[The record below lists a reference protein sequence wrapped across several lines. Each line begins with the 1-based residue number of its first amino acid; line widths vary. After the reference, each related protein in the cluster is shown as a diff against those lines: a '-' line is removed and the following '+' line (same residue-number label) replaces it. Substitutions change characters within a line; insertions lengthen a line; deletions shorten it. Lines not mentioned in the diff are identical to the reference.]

1 MKEKGGCVQRICGSV
16 GDIIYSVSSS
26 SRGTIAAGGADRTV
40 TVYDP
45 RRLLS
50 SEE

>member
-26 SRGTIAAGGADRTV
+26 SSGTIAAGGADRTV